1 MASEGDLSLQ
11 TKSGNLLG
19 MKTLILCGGSGTR
32 LWPLSRTL
40 YPKQFYPLFAG
51 HSLFQ
56 QTILRNSEFSDEF
69 VIVVN
74 QEQFFMAEDQYK
86 DLNLA
91 QKATFILEPEGRNTA
106 PAIALGAF
114 KLNPQDVMLV
124 VPSDHLIEN
133 KSEYRNV
140 INRAIQHAQAGSLVT
155 FGIKPTHAETGFGY
169 IQAEGENVH
178 SFKEK
183 PDAKTAESYLKSG
196 KHFWN
201 SGMFAFKA
209 ESFLMALELHHP
221 QIYLHT
227 KKAWDACLSMQ
238 PHRVPLDL
246 MKAIPA
252 DSIDYAVME
261 KSKDIKVVPSDI
273 GWSDLGSFDALYEA
287 LPKDEFNNTI
297 DENHLC
303 LGSKNNLI
311 VSSKKL
317 ISTIDVEDL
326 LIVDTPDA
334 LLVAKK
340 GSSQKVKNIVDTLK
354 STQPELTKIHTTAHR
369 PWGSYTI
376 LQDSEKFKVKRIV
389 VKPGARLSLQ
399 KHAHR
404 SEHWIVV
411 EGKAYVTVGENTFP
425 LDRNQSTYIPLGE
438 VHRLENKEK
447 QDLVLIEA
455 QVGDYL
461 GEDDIVRLVDDYTR
475 V

>member
-1 MASEGDLSLQ
+1 
-11 TKSGNLLG
+11 

-40 YPKQFYPLFAG
+40 YPKQFYPLFSG

-56 QTILRNSEFSDEF
+56 QTILRNQAFSDEF

-74 QEQFFMAEDQYK
+74 QEQFFMAEDQFK
-86 DLNLA
+86 DLKLT

-133 KSEYRNV
+133 QVEYKKV
-140 INRAIQHAQAGSLVT
+140 VERALLHAQAGSLVT

-169 IQAEGENVH
+169 IQAEGESVH

-183 PDAKTAESYLKSG
+183 PDLKTAESYLKSG

-201 SGMFAFKA
+201 SGMFTFKA
-209 ESFLMALELHHP
+209 ESFLMALEQHHP
-221 QIYLHT
+221 QIYLKT
-227 KKAWDACLSMQ
+227 KEAWIASREHQ
-238 PHRVPLDL
+238 PHRVPLEL

-261 KSKDIKVVPSDI
+261 KTKDIKVVPSDI
-273 GWSDLGSFDALYEA
+273 GWSDLGSFDSLYEA
-287 LPKDEFNNTI
+287 LPKDQFKNTV

-317 ISTIDVEDL
+317 IATIDVEDL

-340 GSSQKVKNIVDTLK
+340 GSSQKVKNVVDTLK
-354 STQPELTKIHTTAHR
+354 ATKPELTKIHTTAHR

-376 LQDSEKFKVKRIV
+376 LEDSENFKVKRIV

-399 KHAHR
+399 KHARR

-411 EGKAYVTVGENTFP
+411 EGKAYVTVGEKTFP

-461 GEDDIVRLVDDYTR
+461 GEDDIVRLVDDYKR

>member
-1 MASEGDLSLQ
+1 
-11 TKSGNLLG
+11 

-40 YPKQFYPLFAG
+40 YPKQFYPLFEG

-56 QTILRNSEFSDEF
+56 QTILRNTEFSSEF

-74 QEQFFMAEDQYK
+74 QEQYFMAEDQYK
-86 DLNLA
+86 DLKLS

-114 KLNPQDVMLV
+114 KLNADDVMLV
-124 VPSDHLIEN
+124 VPSDHLIER
-133 KSEYRNV
+133 KSEYKKV
-140 INRAIQHAQAGSLVT
+140 IESAATYALNGSLVT

-169 IQAEGENVH
+169 IEADGEKVH

-183 PDAKTAESYLKSG
+183 PNQKTAEAYLKSG

-209 ESFLMALELHHP
+209 ESYLNALKTHHP
-221 QIYLHT
+221 EIYSRAKT
-227 KKAWDACLSMQ
+227 AWDSCSSSN
-238 PHRVPLDL
+238 PHRVPLEL
-246 MKAIPA
+246 MLAIPS

-273 GWSDLGSFDALYEA
+273 GWSDLGSFDSLYEA
-287 LPKDEFNNTI
+287 LPKDEIGNTV
-297 DENHLC
+297 DQNHMS
-303 LGSKNNLI
+303 LGSQNNLV
-311 VSSKKL
+311 VSSKK
-317 ISTIDVEDL
+317 IIATIDVENL

-334 LLVAKK
+334 LLVAQK
-340 GSSQKVKNIVDTLK
+340 GSSQKVKNIVESLK
-354 STQPELTKIHTTAHR
+354 DANSELTKVHTTAHR

-376 LQDSEKFKVKRIV
+376 LEESKLFKVKRIV

-411 EGKAYVTVGENTFP
+411 EGKAVVTVGEKTFS
-425 LDRNQSTYIPLGE
+425 LERNQSTYIPLGE
-438 VHRLENKEK
+438 IHRLENKETS
-447 QDLVLIEA
+447 DLVMIEA
-455 QVGDYL
+455 QVGSYL
-461 GEDDIVRLVDDYTR
+461 GEDDIVRLVDDYKR